1 MSVES
6 ALRDRLLSDATIAAA
21 VGERVHPTLAP
32 QGSKPPYIVYTRIG
46 ARHEAS
52 LAGPSGL
59 ARAVYQIDCYAAA
72 PDAAIELGD
81 AVRALLHA
89 QSWSAV
95 GVSYAPLV
103 ETERDLPDEEAR
115 LHRRTLEIALWY

>member
-21 VGERVHPTLAP
+21 VGDRVYPTLAV
-32 QGSKPPYIVYTRIG
+32 QGATAPYIVYTRIG

-52 LAGPSGL
+52 LTGPSGL
-59 ARAVYQIDCYAAA
+59 ARAVYQIDCYAGTA
-72 PDAAIELGD
+72 DAAIDLGD

-89 QSWSAV
+89 ITWTAG
-95 GVSYAPLV
+95 GVDYAPMV
-103 ETERDLPDEEAR
+103 DTERDLPDEEAR
-115 LHRRTLEIALWY
+115 LHRRTLEIILWY